1 MVSSAL
7 SVNKIWCACFSQK
20 WQWLF
25 WTEISCLIRLKPKS
39 RTLANWSLIFSGQ
52 QRTWSQKWIWNDHME
67 HSSIYLAAEGYKTE
81 NKMHV
86 DVKCQWETRAAAWFQ
101 IYFITKSQ
109 GRELGSPVL
118 LIFRKYCCCLVGSNF
133 LTMADSLNVFSF
145 PYYVMTA
152 YSPLCPALVSVMFCL
167 SAVTLPKLQ
176 FILGSTLSVDYF
188 TLAKFWMV
196 LLISRSVV

>member
-1 MVSSAL
+1 
-7 SVNKIWCACFSQK
+7 
-20 WQWLF
+20 
-25 WTEISCLIRLKPKS
+25 
-39 RTLANWSLIFSGQ
+39 
-52 QRTWSQKWIWNDHME
+52 ME

-101 IYFITKSQ
+101 INFITKSQ

-152 YSPLCPALVSVMFCL
+152 YSFVSGACVCHVLLVSCDTAKV
-167 SAVTLPKLQ
+167 AVYFGEHLICRLFYFSQILDGAPYIQKRCVVWRLQ
-176 FILGSTLSVDYF
+176 D
-188 TLAKFWMV
+188 LALFVANGEWYSV
-196 LLISRSVV
+196 LLLQKRHLCTCK